1 MESASATTGKC
12 TVLPPQHVEVF
23 DADTPPNPD
32 DKLGEAEI
40 RVWDL
45 FRHDGTKE
53 LQLKMDG
60 ETDLY
65 VTLGEEQWTQLSK
78 DRRRA
83 NSFIAHNYS
92 HHKYKELFSQIS
104 VQLGRLPGG
113 DCQPIKHTN
122 QKLVL
127 LIERVLL
134 IVPLRRL
141 LLGSSHF
148 GRLSPRRWFLS
159 RCLGRRTFLD
169 QPGNPRGFV
178 VDCPIAHFYV
188 ASIEFRLRED

>member
-127 LIERVLL
+127 LIERILL
-134 IVPLRRL
+134 IVPL
-141 LLGSSHF
+141 
-148 GRLSPRRWFLS
+148 
-159 RCLGRRTFLD
+159 
-169 QPGNPRGFV
+169 
-178 VDCPIAHFYV
+178 
-188 ASIEFRLRED
+188 